1 MLLLVRQGTFVST
14 FDDEFVQYEVH
25 KVGCNVRILDGVDT
39 FSDVAMIAVVTP
51 GTKERC
57 KVTPAE
63 RKTFL

>member
-1 MLLLVRQGTFVST
+1 MLLLVRQGTFAST

-25 KVGCNVRILDGVDT
+25 KVGCNVRTLDGVDT
-39 FSDVAMIAVVTP
+39 SDVDMIAVVTP

-63 RKTFL
+63 INTFL